1 MLVCLTFYFNILTW
15 QNIRVTLWGLTCLTP
30 LVPLHLP
37 APALLGEPET
47 ERTVN
52 TANCGSS
59 TSITKLGFLLL
70 LHQHQ
75 FSNKSFLRILL
86 FWKFKSC
93 TDNCLTALSG
103 KQTADSLPL
112 TDGLILLQHRRLPI
126 EAHRADDVSHV
137 GQDGLTLWDPQTLPL
152 ALLVPQVDLVREN
165 VPPRLHLE
173 GVVAGDQIVHSIFV
187 WVWTSPHTQVD
198 IWFHINV

>member
-1 MLVCLTFYFNILTW
+1 M
-15 QNIRVTLWGLTCLTP
+15 TLWGLTCLTP

-103 KQTADSLPL
+103 KQTVDSRQPSTYWWLDTAAASETSHWSSSGWWRESCRSGWTHSVRSSDPPPPPP
-112 TDGLILLQHRRLPI
+112 GPPGRPCQRERPPSPSSRGSRSRRPDCTFYICL
-126 EAHRADDVSHV
+126 S
-137 GQDGLTLWDPQTLPL
+137 
-152 ALLVPQVDLVREN
+152 
-165 VPPRLHLE
+165 
-173 GVVAGDQIVHSIFV
+173 
-187 WVWTSPHTQVD
+187 VD
-198 IWFHINV
+198 ITTHSSRYLIPY